1 MHWFQ
6 KEITVKA
13 KERGFFLVT
22 DSILSQ
28 IPEIQK
34 YEAGMLHLFIKHTSA
49 SLTIS
54 ENSDPA
60 VRLDLEGHFN
70 RTVPDGAPE
79 YLHTME
85 GEDDMSAHIKSS
97 IIGGSLLIPIKEGKL
112 QLGIWQ
118 GIYLC
123 EHREFP
129 SSRSIFAT
137 ISGTT
142 CLEGRDDES

>member
-1 MHWFQ
+1 MDWFQ
-6 KEITVKA
+6 KEVTVKA
-13 KERGFFLVT
+13 KERGFFLAT

-34 YEAGMLHLFIKHTSA
+34 YEAGILHLFIKHTSA

-54 ENSDPA
+54 ENSDPT

-70 RTVPDGAPE
+70 RIAPDGDPD
-79 YLHTME
+79 YLHIME
-85 GEDDMSAHIKSS
+85 GDDDMSAHIKSTT
-97 IIGGSLLIPIKEGKL
+97 IGGSLLIPIKNGNL
-112 QLGIWQ
+112 QLGVWQ

-123 EHREFP
+123 EHRDYP

-137 ISGTT
+137 ISGKRAQRI
-142 CLEGRDDES
+142 GGGKN